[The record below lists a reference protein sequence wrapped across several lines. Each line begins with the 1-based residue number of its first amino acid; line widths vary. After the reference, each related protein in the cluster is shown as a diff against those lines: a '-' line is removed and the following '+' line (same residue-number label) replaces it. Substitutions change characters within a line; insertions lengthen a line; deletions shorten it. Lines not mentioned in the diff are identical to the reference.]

1 MSAWKRWR
9 IGACL
14 GLVAAALVACG
25 GGGDGDPDDGAA
37 PAPAPTLTPTS
48 LSLSKLGGYTSP
60 QGETAA
66 EIPAYDAASRR
77 VFVVNG
83 ALGSVDV
90 LSLDNPA
97 APTLV
102 GTITVDAVGP
112 GLGGVNSV
120 AVRGGIVALAVE
132 AAVKQEPGTVA
143 FFRASDLALLGQ
155 VTVGA
160 LPDMLTFTPDGKT
173 VLVANEGE
181 PNADYSVDPEGSISV
196 VDASNP
202 ASPTVRTAGFSGF
215 NAQVDAL
222 RSAGVRIYG
231 PNATAAQD
239 FEPEYIAVS
248 DDGTTAW
255 VTLQENNAL
264 AIIDVATATVQS
276 VRPLGYKD
284 HRVAGNGLDA
294 SDRDSAVNG
303 GVNIQPWPVFG
314 MYQPDAIAAFTVAGK
329 TYLITANEG
338 DAREYDTFAEESRV
352 NALTLDPMVFT
363 DALCGGPCKDNARL
377 GRLNVTTTL
386 GMGANGYT
394 ALYAL
399 GGRSFSIRDDAGTLV
414 YDSGDEL
421 EQRTKALPTVKFNAS
436 NSNDALD
443 DRSDNKGPEPEGVA
457 VARFGTKTYA
467 FIGLERVGGVMVYDI
482 SVPTAPEYA
491 AYLNTREGASG
502 DLGPEGLVVVPAADS
517 PNGKPLLIV
526 GHEVSGT
533 TAVYQIDLTY

>member
-102 GTITVDAVGP
+102 GTITVDAIGP
-112 GLGGVNSV
+112 GLGGVNGV

-248 DDGTTAW
+248 DDGKTAW

-421 EQRTKALPTVKFNAS
+421 EQRTKALPNVKFNAS

-482 SVPTAPEYA
+482 SVPTAPVYA